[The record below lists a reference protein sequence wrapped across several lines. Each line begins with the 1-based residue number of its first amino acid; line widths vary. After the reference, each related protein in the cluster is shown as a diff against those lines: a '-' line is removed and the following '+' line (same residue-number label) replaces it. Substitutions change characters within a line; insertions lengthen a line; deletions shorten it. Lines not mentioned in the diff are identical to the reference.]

1 MAVLLTHRLV
11 NRKPLP
17 KERKN
22 MVETGLNFDL
32 NGQVALVTGA
42 ASGLGAAT
50 ARILAHHKARVVCG
64 DMNEKG
70 AQKIAD
76 EIGARAL
83 YLDVAE
89 PNSAEAAIR
98 EILDAEGRIDVLV
111 NNAGVDFI
119 RSTTEMTLDEWDRVQ
134 HVNLRAPWLLSRAV
148 FPHMVERGEGRIV
161 NVSSTASK
169 KGWENA
175 TAYAASKHGVMGLTQ
190 ALHAE
195 GREHGIK
202 VMAVVAGG
210 MRTNFFRTL
219 DPPPPPENLQPPE
232 NVANCILFMVCQPA
246 ESVIQ
251 ELIVTPV
258 TETSYP

>member
-1 MAVLLTHRLV
+1 MQE
-11 NRKPLP
+11 N
-17 KERKN
+17 
-22 MVETGLNFDL
+22 GLSFDL
-32 NGQVALVTGA
+32 NGKVALVTGA

-50 ARILAHHKARVVCG
+50 ARVLGEHGARVICG
-64 DMNEKG
+64 DIDEQG
-70 AQKIAD
+70 AHKVANQI
-76 EIGARAL
+76 EGRAI

-89 PNSAEAAIR
+89 PASAEATVQ
-98 EILDAEGRIDVLV
+98 EILDSEGRVDILI

-119 RSTTEMTLDEWDRVQ
+119 RSATEMTLAEWDRVQ

-148 FPHMVERGEGRIV
+148 LPQMVERGSGQIV

-169 KGWENA
+169 KGWPNA

-195 GREHGIK
+195 AKEYGVR

-232 NVANCILFMVCQPA
+232 NVARCILFMVCQPK
-246 ESVIQ
+246 ESVIH
-251 ELIVTPV
+251 ELIVTPM
-258 TETSYP
+258 TETSFP

>member
-1 MAVLLTHRLV
+1 MPD
-11 NRKPLP
+11 N
-17 KERKN
+17 
-22 MVETGLNFDL
+22 GLSFDL
-32 NGQVALVTGA
+32 GGRIALVTGA

-50 ARILAHHKARVVCG
+50 ARVLGEHGGRVICG
-64 DMNEKG
+64 DIDEKG
-70 AQKIAD
+70 AQEVARV
-76 EIGARAL
+76 IGGKA
-83 YLDVAE
+83 YLMDVAE
-89 PNSAEAAIR
+89 PTSAEATVK
-98 EILDAEGRIDVLV
+98 EILNSEGRIDILV

-119 RSTTEMTLDEWDRVQ
+119 RSATEMSLAEWERVQ

-148 FPHMVERGEGRIV
+148 FPHMVERGSGQIV

-169 KGWENA
+169 KGWSNA

-195 GREHGIK
+195 GKEHGVK

-219 DPPPPPENLQPPE
+219 DPPPSPENLQPPE
-232 NVANCILFMVCQPA
+232 NVANCILFMVCQPP
-246 ESVIQ
+246 ESVIH
-251 ELIVTPV
+251 ELIVTPM

>member
-1 MAVLLTHRLV
+1 MPE
-11 NRKPLP
+11 N
-17 KERKN
+17 
-22 MVETGLNFDL
+22 GFDFDL
-32 NGQVALVTGA
+32 SGKVALVTGA
-42 ASGLGAAT
+42 GSGLGSAT
-50 ARILAHHKARVVCG
+50 ARVLAAQGARVICG
-64 DMNEKG
+64 DIDEEG
-70 AQKIAD
+70 AQGTAK
-76 EIGARAL
+76 EIGGRAL

-89 PNSAEAAIR
+89 PTSVEATVE
-98 EILDAEGRIDVLV
+98 EILDQEGRVDVLV

-119 RSTTEMTLDEWDRVQ
+119 RSTTEMTLEEWDRVQ

-148 FPHMVERGEGRIV
+148 FPHMVGRGGGQIV

-169 KGWENA
+169 KGWPNA

-195 GREHGIK
+195 GKEHGVR

-232 NVANCILFMVCQPA
+232 NVANAILFMVCMP
-246 ESVIQ
+246 EDSVVH
-251 ELIVTPV
+251 ELIVTPI

>member
-1 MAVLLTHRLV
+1 VPD
-11 NRKPLP
+11 N
-17 KERKN
+17 
-22 MVETGLNFDL
+22 GLSLDL
-32 NGQVALVTGA
+32 SGRVALVTGA

-50 ARILAHHKARVVCG
+50 ARVFAEHGARVICA
-64 DMNEKG
+64 DIDEPG
-70 AQKIAD
+70 AQEVAD
-76 EIGARAL
+76 EIGERAI

-89 PNSAEAAIR
+89 PTSAEATIE
-98 EILDAEGRIDVLV
+98 EILDSEGRIDILV

-119 RSTTEMTLDEWDRVQ
+119 RSATEMSLAEWDRVQ
-134 HVNLRAPWLLSRAV
+134 HVNLRASWLLSRAV
-148 FPHMVERGEGRIV
+148 FPHMFERRSGQIV

-169 KGWENA
+169 KGWPNA
-175 TAYAASKHGVMGLTQ
+175 SAYAASKHGVMGLTQ

-195 GREHGIK
+195 GKEHGVK

-232 NVANCILFMVCQPA
+232 NVANCILFMVCQPS
-246 ESVIQ
+246 ESVIH
-251 ELIVTPV
+251 ELIVTPM

>member
-1 MAVLLTHRLV
+1 MPEDGVSL
-11 NRKPLP
+11 
-17 KERKN
+17 
-22 MVETGLNFDL
+22 DL
-32 NGQVALVTGA
+32 DGRNALVTGA
-42 ASGLGAAT
+42 GSGLGAAT
-50 ARILAHHKARVVCG
+50 ARVFAAHGARVICG
-64 DMNEKG
+64 DIDEEG
-70 AQKIAD
+70 ARRVAKA
-76 EIGARAL
+76 IGGRAL

-89 PNSAEAAIR
+89 PTSAEATVR
-98 EILDAEGRIDVLV
+98 EFLDSEGRIDILV

-119 RSTTEMTLDEWDRVQ
+119 RSATEMTLAEWDRVQ

-148 FPHMVERGEGRIV
+148 FPHMLERGSGQIV
-161 NVSSTASK
+161 NVASTASK
-169 KGWENA
+169 KGWSNA

-195 GREHGIK
+195 GKEHGVR

-232 NVANCILFMVCQPA
+232 TVASSILFMVCLPA
-246 ESVIQ
+246 ESVIH
-251 ELIVTPV
+251 ELIVTPM